1 METKR
6 NQKYFTSKGIN
17 VILIVGLVIC
27 LIGIV
32 LLFET
37 NTRPFGLVILL
48 VGSAVAVFGSGAKS
62 GEAEIDNQIHGV
74 VKDIPEQAQIKHEVY
89 ERHFLKIIN
98 PVLLRGFDYSA
109 EELLCKKGP
118 DHKFR
123 TQAYNAAQL
132 YFTKEKIYI
141 YGKHINLVDDS
152 EEQNY
157 EFSDV
162 ILYENVEK
170 AYVEPAVVKVAG
182 REIKVFYF
190 VLQLK
195 DGKNAIRIS
204 VDYGADVDKACD
216 DINHVTEKM
225 TAFAIERAADKAA
238 KRAFLREQDA
248 LKAAAA
254 AAAAE

>member
-1 METKR
+1 MEIKR
-6 NQKYFTSKGIN
+6 NQKYFASKGIN

-27 LIGIV
+27 LVAIA
-32 LLFET
+32 LFFER
-37 NTRPFGLVILL
+37 NTRPFGLIILL
-48 VGSAVAVFGSGAKS
+48 VGSAVAVFGAGAKS
-62 GEAEIDNQIHGV
+62 GEADIDNQIHGI

-89 ERHFLKIIN
+89 ERHFLRIIN
-98 PVLLRGFDYSA
+98 PVFLKGFDYSS

-141 YGKHINLVDDS
+141 YGKHICLIDDS
-152 EEQNY
+152 EAQNY
-157 EFSDV
+157 EFSEV

-170 AYVEPAVVKVAG
+170 AYVEPTTVKVNG
-182 REIKVFYF
+182 REVKVFYF

-195 DGKNAIRIS
+195 DGTNAIKIS

-225 TAFAIERAADKAA
+225 TILAQERAADKAA

-254 AAAAE
+254 AAAE

>member
-6 NQKYFTSKGIN
+6 NQKYFASKGIN
-17 VILIVGLVIC
+17 VILIIGLVIC
-27 LIGIV
+27 LVGIV
-32 LLFET
+32 LLFEQ

-62 GEAEIDNQIHGV
+62 GEAEIDNQIHGI
-74 VKDIPEQAQIKHEVY
+74 VKDLPEQAQIKHEVY

-98 PVLLRGFDYSA
+98 PVLLKGFDYSS
-109 EELLCKKGP
+109 EDLLCKKGP

-141 YGKHINLVDDS
+141 YGKHICLIDDS

-157 EFSDV
+157 EISNV
-162 ILYENVEK
+162 VTYEQVDK
-170 AYVEPAVVKVAG
+170 AYVEATSVKTAG
-182 REIKVFYF
+182 REVKVFYF
-190 VLQLK
+190 VLKLK
-195 DGKNAIRIS
+195 DGTDALRFS

-216 DINHVTEKM
+216 DINHATEKM
-225 TAFAIERAADKAA
+225 TIYAQERAADKAA

-248 LKAAAA
+248 KKAAEAA
-254 AAAAE
+254 ANA

>member
-1 METKR
+1 MEIKR

-27 LIGIV
+27 LVGIA
-32 LLFET
+32 LLFQI

-48 VGSAVAVFGSGAKS
+48 VGSAVAVYGSGAKS
-62 GEAEIDNQIHGV
+62 GEADIDNQIHSI

-98 PVLLRGFDYSA
+98 PVFLRGFDFSSD
-109 EELLCKKGP
+109 ELLCKKGP

-141 YGKHINLVDDS
+141 YGKHICLVDDS

-157 EFSDV
+157 EFASS

-170 AYVEPAVVKVAG
+170 AYVEPGVVKVNG
-182 REIKVFYF
+182 RDVKIFYF
-190 VLQLK
+190 VIQLK
-195 DGKNAIRIS
+195 DGTNAIR
-204 VDYGADVDKACD
+204 VTVEYGADVDKACD
-216 DINHVTEKM
+216 DINHVAEKM
-225 TAFAIERAADKAA
+225 TILAMERAADKAA
-238 KRAFLREQDA
+238 KRAFLREHDA
-248 LKAAAA
+248 KMAAEA

>member
-1 METKR
+1 MEIKR

-27 LIGIV
+27 LLGII
-32 LLFET
+32 LLFQL
-37 NTRPFGLVILL
+37 NTRPFGIVILL
-48 VGSAVAVFGSGAKS
+48 VGSAVAVYGSGSKS
-62 GEAEIDNQIHGV
+62 GEADIDNQIHSI

-98 PVLLRGFDYSA
+98 PILLKGFDYSCKD
-109 EELLCKKGP
+109 LLCKKGP

-132 YFTKEKIYI
+132 YFTREKLYI
-141 YGKHINLVDDS
+141 YGKHLSLIDDA
-152 EEQNY
+152 EGANY
-157 EFSDV
+157 EISDV
-162 ILYENVEK
+162 IPYENIDKAEVE
-170 AYVEPAVVKVAG
+170 ATSVKVNG

-190 VLQLK
+190 VLRLK
-195 DGKNAIRIS
+195 DGKDALRIT
-204 VDYGADVDKACD
+204 VEYGADVDKACD

-238 KRAFLREQDA
+238 KRAYLREQDA
-248 LKAAAA
+248 KKAAEANA
-254 AAAAE
+254 

>member
-1 METKR
+1 MEIKR

-27 LIGIV
+27 LLGAI
-32 LLFET
+32 LLFDG

-48 VGSAVAVFGSGAKS
+48 VGSAVAVYGSGAKS
-62 GEAEIDNQIHGV
+62 GEADIDNQIHGI

-98 PVLLRGFDYSA
+98 PVFLRGFDYSA
-109 EELLCKKGP
+109 EDLLCKKGP

-132 YFTKEKIYI
+132 YFTQEKIYI
-141 YGKHINLVDDS
+141 YGRHLSLVDDS
-152 EEQNY
+152 EGANY
-157 EFSDV
+157 EISQV
-162 ILYENVEK
+162 IPYENVDS
-170 AYVEPAVVKVAG
+170 AFVEPATVKVAG
-182 REIKVFYF
+182 RDVKVFYF
-190 VLQLK
+190 VLKLK
-195 DGKNAIRIS
+195 DGSEALKIS
-204 VDYGADVDKACD
+204 VEYGADVDKACD

-225 TAFAIERAADKAA
+225 TILAAERAADKAA

-248 LKAAAA
+248 KKAAEAA
-254 AAAAE
+254 NA

>member
-1 METKR
+1 MEIKR

-17 VILIVGLVIC
+17 VILIVGLVVC
-27 LIGIV
+27 LIGIA

-62 GEAEIDNQIHGV
+62 GEADIDNQIHGI

-89 ERHFLKIIN
+89 ERHFLKIIT
-98 PVLLRGFDYSA
+98 PVFLRGFDYSA
-109 EELLCKKGP
+109 EDLLCKKGP

-141 YGKHINLVDDS
+141 YGKHICLIDDS
-152 EEQNY
+152 EAQNY
-157 EFSDV
+157 EFSES

-170 AYVEPAVVKVAG
+170 AYVEPAVVKVNG
-182 REIKVFYF
+182 RDVKVFYF

-195 DGKNAIRIS
+195 DGKDALKIS

-225 TAFAIERAADKAA
+225 TVFAMERAADKAA
-238 KRAFLREQDA
+238 KRAFLREHDA
-248 LKAAAA
+248 KKAAEAA
-254 AAAAE
+254 AN

>member
-1 METKR
+1 MEIKR

-27 LIGIV
+27 LLGAI
-32 LLFET
+32 LLFDG

-48 VGSAVAVFGSGAKS
+48 VGSAVAVYGSGAKS
-62 GEAEIDNQIHGV
+62 GEADIDNQIHGI

-98 PVLLRGFDYSA
+98 PVFLRGFDYSA
-109 EELLCKKGP
+109 EDLLCKKGP

-123 TQAYNAAQL
+123 TQSYNAAQL

-141 YGKHINLVDDS
+141 YGKHISLVDDA
-152 EEQNY
+152 EGANY
-157 EFSDV
+157 EISQV
-162 ILYENVEK
+162 IPYENVDC
-170 AYVEPAVVKVAG
+170 AFVEPAVIKVGG
-182 REIKVFYF
+182 REVKAFYF
-190 VLQLK
+190 VLKLK
-195 DGKNAIRIS
+195 DGSEALRIS
-204 VDYGADVDKACD
+204 VEYGADVDKACD

-225 TAFAIERAADKAA
+225 TALAIERAADKAA

-248 LKAAAA
+248 KKAAEANA
-254 AAAAE
+254 

>member
-6 NQKYFTSKGIN
+6 NQKYFASKGIN

-27 LIGIV
+27 LVGIV
-32 LLFET
+32 LLFEQ

-62 GEAEIDNQIHGV
+62 GEAEIDNQIHGI
-74 VKDIPEQAQIKHEVY
+74 VKDLPEQAQIKHEVY

-98 PVLLRGFDYSA
+98 PVFLKGFDYSS
-109 EELLCKKGP
+109 EDLLCKKGP

-141 YGKHINLVDDS
+141 YGKHICLVDDS

-157 EFSDV
+157 EISNV
-162 ILYENVEK
+162 VTYEQVDR
-170 AYVEPAVVKVAG
+170 AYVEPTKIKAAG
-182 REIKVFYF
+182 REVNVFYF
-190 VLQLK
+190 VLKLK
-195 DGKNAIRIS
+195 DGTDALRFS

-216 DINHVTEKM
+216 DINHATEKM
-225 TAFAIERAADKAA
+225 TIYAQERAADKAA
-238 KRAFLREQDA
+238 KRAFLREHDA
-248 LKAAAA
+248 MKAAEAA
-254 AAAAE
+254 NA

>member
-1 METKR
+1 MEIKR

-17 VILIVGLVIC
+17 VILIVGLVVC
-27 LIGIV
+27 LIGIA

-48 VGSAVAVFGSGAKS
+48 VGSAIAVYGSGAKS
-62 GEAEIDNQIHGV
+62 GEADIDNQIHGI

-98 PVLLRGFDYSA
+98 PVFLRGFDYS
-109 EELLCKKGP
+109 EKELLCKKGP
-118 DHKFR
+118 DHKYR
-123 TQAYNAAQL
+123 TQSYNAAQL

-141 YGKHINLVDDS
+141 YGKHICLIDDT

-157 EFSDV
+157 EISEV
-162 ILYENVEK
+162 IPYENVEK
-170 AYVEPAVVKVAG
+170 AYVEPTVVKVNG
-182 REIKVFYF
+182 RDVKVFYF

-195 DGKNAIRIS
+195 DGKDALKIS
-204 VDYGADVDKACD
+204 VEYGADVDKACD

-225 TAFAIERAADKAA
+225 TAYAIERAADKAA
-238 KRAFLREQDA
+238 KRAFLREHDA
-248 LKAAAA
+248 KM
-254 AAAAE
+254 AAEANA

>member
-6 NQKYFTSKGIN
+6 NQKYFASKGIN
-17 VILIVGLVIC
+17 VILIIGLVIC
-27 LIGIV
+27 LVGIV
-32 LLFET
+32 LLFEQ

-62 GEAEIDNQIHGV
+62 GEAEIDNQIHSI
-74 VKDIPEQAQIKHEVY
+74 VKDLPEQAQIKHEVY

-98 PVLLRGFDYSA
+98 PIFLKGFDYSA
-109 EELLCKKGP
+109 DDLLCKKGP

-132 YFTKEKIYI
+132 YFTREKIYI
-141 YGKHINLVDDS
+141 YGKHLSLVDDS
-152 EEQNY
+152 EGANY
-157 EFSDV
+157 EISNV
-162 ILYENVEK
+162 ILYENVAK
-170 AYVEPAVVKVAG
+170 AYVEPTTVKVAG
-182 REIKVFYF
+182 REVKVFYF
-190 VLQLK
+190 VLELK
-195 DGKNAIRIS
+195 DGTDALKIS

-248 LKAAAA
+248 KKAAEANA
-254 AAAAE
+254 